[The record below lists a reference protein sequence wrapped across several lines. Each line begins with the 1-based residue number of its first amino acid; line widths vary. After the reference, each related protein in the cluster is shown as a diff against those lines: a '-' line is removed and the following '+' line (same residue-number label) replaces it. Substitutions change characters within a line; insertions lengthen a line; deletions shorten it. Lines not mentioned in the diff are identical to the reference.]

1 MVAGT
6 VPNLENKL
14 FVGGCPPTSGEEEL
28 RQIFEKH
35 GAVEE
40 VFIMRGGSRS
50 GMACAFIRYAAQE
63 MAQQAIDAIHGNITL
78 PDATE
83 PLVVRWADTPG
94 SRGREA
100 RGGRHGAPGK
110 RSPSLGGA
118 DRRGAGAGGS
128 YGVGMGSMLM
138 QPNAYAYT
146 PAYVPVPAPVQ
157 MGTYGQVYTQMGMG
171 GYNTGG
177 AYPAQ
182 AQVGYGYGYG
192 YAPQSP
198 QLGSQV
204 GGGQQQQQVQLLYAQ
219 QAQAYAQQMSH
230 GQVTMQQPQMM
241 SPGGWSSRMMAM
253 PVQQYGVQG
262 YGMQPYQLPHAQALS
277 QEGQPR
283 VPRGY
288 GRQQE
293 HGGSQQ
299 HHQQRPRCGGSQS
312 RAQQSAGDSK
322 ARPAS
327 QPAPALTAD
336 EPESSEA
343 ASAD

>member
-1 MVAGT
+1 MKRGGT
-6 VPNLENKL
+6 EHGLPRIPGRARLDTL
-14 FVGGCPPTSGEEEL
+14 DMPRTPS
-28 RQIFEKH
+28 RPAQIFEKH

-94 SRGREA
+94 SRGRDA

-157 MGTYGQVYTQMGMG
+157 
-171 GYNTGG
+171 
-177 AYPAQ
+177 ARS
-182 AQVGYGYGYG
+182 
-192 YAPQSP
+192 AP
-198 QLGSQV
+198 
-204 GGGQQQQQVQLLYAQ
+204 
-219 QAQAYAQQMSH
+219 
-230 GQVTMQQPQMM
+230 
-241 SPGGWSSRMMAM
+241 SSRIALCCLDARGDDALHRAM
-253 PVQQYGVQG
+253 LACGAIIPGS
-262 YGMQPYQLPHAQALS
+262 LPSDGNIRSSIHAD
-277 QEGQPR
+277 GH
-283 VPRGY
+283 
-288 GRQQE
+288 GRI
-293 HGGSQQ
+293 
-299 HHQQRPRCGGSQS
+299 
-312 RAQQSAGDSK
+312 
-322 ARPAS
+322 
-327 QPAPALTAD
+327 
-336 EPESSEA
+336 
-343 ASAD
+343 

>member
-1 MVAGT
+1 MPRTPSRPA
-6 VPNLENKL
+6 
-14 FVGGCPPTSGEEEL
+14 
-28 RQIFEKH
+28 QIFEKH

-157 MGTYGQVYTQMGMG
+157 ARSAPSSRIALCCLDARGDDALHRAMLACGATCFHPRLLALRWEHTVKYTRRWAWADIIQVRLAHNPARRNPLRLRRLPSPGASRLRLWLRLCAAEPAAG
-171 GYNTGG
+171 ITGG
-177 AYPAQ
+177 GRAAAAAGAASVCTASAGVRTANVTRPSDHA
-182 AQVGYGYGYG
+182 AATDDVAGRME
-192 YAPQSP
+192 
-198 QLGSQV
+198 
-204 GGGQQQQQVQLLYAQ
+204 Q
-219 QAQAYAQQMSH
+219 QARASLACPTVYRVA
-230 GQVTMQQPQMM
+230 V
-241 SPGGWSSRMMAM
+241 RM
-253 PVQQYGVQG
+253 
-262 YGMQPYQLPHAQALS
+262 
-277 QEGQPR
+277 
-283 VPRGY
+283 
-288 GRQQE
+288 
-293 HGGSQQ
+293 GSKD
-299 HHQQRPRCGGSQS
+299 G
-312 RAQQSAGDSK
+312 
-322 ARPAS
+322 
-327 QPAPALTAD
+327 
-336 EPESSEA
+336 
-343 ASAD
+343 